1 MSTSVTVGRPS
12 RENPNVYHVVRLE
25 TSVAD
30 EASSDGPSATTAD
43 QLGALLDEY
52 ESFTGQSIDRDE
64 YAATKR
70 AVETD
75 VVPIAAADR
84 SFFVLGSYGDDEEDR
99 LRLVKERLDAVGKSF
114 LLKDLEGFDDV
125 LRWTTQFK
133 AMANRATHIVGLY
146 EHSDGGHEWEA
157 GWLDHEPY
165 RGKFTAVKRDYPD
178 LEPKEEPFDGM
189 FAHFLET
196 LVALEQVHRFEAP
209 EDATT
214 GEIERRVKT
223 SISDYK
229 EELLGGG
236 PNDGRAADEE

>member
-1 MSTSVTVGRPS
+1 M
-12 RENPNVYHVVRLE
+12 
-25 TSVAD
+25 AD
-30 EASSDGPSATTAD
+30 EESGDGPSATAAE

-64 YAATKR
+64 YAALKR

-75 VVPIAAADR
+75 IVPIAAADR

-99 LRLVKERLDAVGKSF
+99 LRLVEERLDAVGKPF

-133 AMANRATHIVGLY
+133 AMANRTTHIVGLY

-165 RGKFTAVKRDYPD
+165 RAKFTAIKRDYPN
-178 LEPKEEPFDGM
+178 LEPEQEPFDGM

-196 LVALEQVHRFEAP
+196 LEALEQVHRFEAP
-209 EDATT
+209 EQASAE
-214 GEIERRVKT
+214 EIERGVKT
-223 SISDYK
+223 CISDYK
-229 EELLGGG
+229 EELLGMEPNGG
-236 PNDGRAADEE
+236 RDTDGK